1 MTFEVSML
9 LWGAPLVMLLGGYLL
24 VRCIG
29 GLRRVILPDLCQ
41 RWADPARAEVV
52 ALPRPGRY
60 VVNIVFPPFTVVTGT
75 AHFAADFAVGVC
87 ASGKPV
93 PYEAYS
99 RFNVFTVRRS
109 DMGGNSSMPL
119 GEFHCSEPGDYRV
132 TCLTPD
138 HIRPGFLLE
147 VAPYASP
154 AGVVPLILGTLLASF
169 MTLGGL
175 IVTLLKLGGQL

>member
-1 MTFEVSML
+1 MKSDLSML

-24 VRCIG
+24 IRCIG
-29 GLRRVILPDLCQ
+29 GLRRVIAPDVCY

-52 ALPRPGRY
+52 ALPQPGRY

-75 AHFAADFAVGVC
+75 AHFNADFAVTAC
-87 ASGKPV
+87 ASGNPV

-109 DMGGNSSMPL
+109 DVGGNSSNPL
-119 GEFHCSEPGDYRV
+119 GEFHCSDPGDYRI
-132 TCLTPD
+132 TCLTPQ

-147 VAPYASP
+147 VTPYVSP
-154 AGVVPLILGTLLASF
+154 GGVVPLILGTLLASF
-169 MTLGGL
+169 MTIGGL
-175 IVTLLKLGGQL
+175 ITTLLKLGGEL